1 MIPRGTT
8 SNNVYRLRS
17 EAKEAIKNLPG
28 EIISIMKTKAYRASH
43 RVVQMYS
50 TKPAHTLRPSVAEL
64 EFLIAVMR
72 DILPDPSTFKHPFL
86 KHFNSFHH
94 TAPVLMLVVYPGA
107 QARIISGYNDYQ
119 TLHIQYSD
127 LKQFTEETF
136 FTEMKELLTWTMPR
150 CKWDTTTPPQMLVFD
165 ESEEDEW
172 EAEQWELEEDDSDV
186 SSDDEDND
194 DNETDYSETDSED
207 IPAQPM
213 TLERMDSRQTRT
225 DMLRAVRTTM
235 RRERRRHRK
244 NLKIQRD
251 KKVAV
256 RG

>member
-1 MIPRGTT
+1 
-8 SNNVYRLRS
+8 
-17 EAKEAIKNLPG
+17 
-28 EIISIMKTKAYRASH
+28 MKTKNYRASH
-43 RVVQMYS
+43 RVVQLYLN
-50 TKPAHTLRPSVAEL
+50 KPAQPLRPTFVEL
-64 EFLIAVMR
+64 QYLIAVMR
-72 DILPDPSTFKHPFL
+72 DILPDPNTFTHPERV
-86 KHFNSFHH
+86 HFNTLHH

-136 FTEMKELLTWTMPR
+136 FTEMKELLTWTLPC
-150 CKWDTTTPPQMLVFD
+150 CKWDTTTPPQMLMFD

-172 EAEQWELEEDDSDV
+172 EAEQWEEEDGSDF
-186 SSDDEDND
+186 SSDDEDNY
-194 DNETDYSETDSED
+194 DNDTDYDSETDSEE

-213 TLERMDSRQTRT
+213 TLEKKDSRQART

-251 KKVAV
+251 KKIAAHV
-256 RG
+256 